1 MNPTTS
7 RLCIRGSRL
16 TALLGTASFLTI
28 AQTEGVF
35 AGEVVAQAEEI
46 PETVLIT
53 GSLIRGTTAVGV
65 PVVNLSPQ
73 DFAMTGTLTASD
85 LFRTIPQF
93 NVNPGPVA
101 TQAANNERGTRVN
114 LRQLDTGSAPRS
126 LLMIDGMRYPQQGNG
141 LCQIDPS
148 IIPTFAIERIDL
160 LLDGAS
166 ATYGSDAI
174 GGVINIIL
182 KRNFDGA
189 MVEAGWKHGAGGNTQ
204 YLASGMWGRTWDGGQ
219 VTLSYSW
226 FDVAPTIGNF
236 HSKFTYDHRP
246 WGYDDRR
253 VIGSSTP
260 GTIST
265 GGQNGP
271 TIANPI
277 YDPLIPGNGPPFVQN
292 NALPGNL
299 GNNCTNCYSI
309 PLGTG
314 FDWQPGASGF
324 GPLGVGSA
332 PTINWATLSLP
343 GNSGTNGPRNV
354 FNPYTI
360 SYYSAAVQY
369 TGGTITVDQR
379 LTDNISF
386 YGEGIWG
393 MRRSQFVNNDTG
405 HQITYA
411 IPTFNPYYPTGAPGN
426 LRVAYH
432 MGLERPSN
440 TAAMAMAQRYQLG
453 LNIAL
458 PADWAMQVYFSHT
471 KDREYFNNR
480 NDVIKAAVSAALGWT
495 ILATPAGGT
504 TPTIATWTKPSS
516 VPYLNLFCDPRAYQ
530 CNSDT
535 TLDYLSGIN
544 ETNEYFH
551 VKERGVK
558 ADGPLFDLPGGTV
571 KMAIGANLTTY
582 NFMITQTQTN
592 PTNPTVTITQ
602 DPRTREVWAGF
613 AQLNVPIFSDQNA
626 LPLLRRLEFEA
637 SWRHDQYSDV
647 GGTSNAKLAFNWS
660 PIDALTIRGGWGQ
673 SFRAPNFG
681 EFSPVSNVAWQGWNM
696 TDIYPQNTVPISIA
710 CDAGGAPPVGSG
722 ADKLFQTGF
731 GCGSLQAGISL
742 NGGGR
747 VAVDTGMRD
756 FTNFE
761 QQILDP
767 EKSVNWAIG
776 FDYSPTNFLTG
787 LNVQATYYIVKIN
800 GILRNFGNP
809 TSGRFSD
816 PSIGFVFL
824 TAADMKAPDGTLL
837 CPGMAATPTLC
848 DEFQQVVARILAH
861 PEIEVPASAQTRI
874 YWINDG
880 GTMNVGWQ
888 TTKGIDWQ
896 ASYDWEWEGIGAFST
911 GITGTYYLSQKSQVP
926 GGLIDDFYHT
936 NLAAVNG
943 VEMNGVESRPR
954 LKYRARLGW
963 SDGTWSVTGF
973 MDYEQHFFHTQAAPP
988 NVNFACIT
996 PGGTIGGQPVTPN
1009 NQVTQ
1014 IPNYTNPCLVTDYT
1028 SIQPSFYTFDLSIGY
1043 NTGDRP
1049 VNDYLKNVSVQ
1060 LVIQNLTDRD
1070 SPYQYRIS
1078 TGGGN
1083 PCACDIIKSLFGRVI
1098 SIRLQ
1103 KEF

>member
-1 MNPTTS
+1 
-7 RLCIRGSRL
+7 
-16 TALLGTASFLTI
+16 
-28 AQTEGVF
+28 
-35 AGEVVAQAEEI
+35 
-46 PETVLIT
+46 
-53 GSLIRGTTAVGV
+53 
-65 PVVNLSPQ
+65 
-73 DFAMTGTLTASD
+73 
-85 LFRTIPQF
+85 
-93 NVNPGPVA
+93 
-101 TQAANNERGTRVN
+101 
-114 LRQLDTGSAPRS
+114 
-126 LLMIDGMRYPQQGNG
+126 
-141 LCQIDPS
+141 
-148 IIPTFAIERIDL
+148 
-160 LLDGAS
+160 
-166 ATYGSDAI
+166 
-174 GGVINIIL
+174 
-182 KRNFDGA
+182 
-189 MVEAGWKHGAGGNTQ
+189 
-204 YLASGMWGRTWDGGQ
+204 MWGRTWDGGQ

-226 FDVAPTIGNF
+226 FDIAPTKGNF
-236 HSKFTYDHRP
+236 HSQYTYDHRP

-253 VIGSSTP
+253 RIQSSLP

-265 GGQNGP
+265 GGTNGP
-271 TIANPI
+271 LIPNPI
-277 YDPLIPGNGPPFVQN
+277 YDGNLLNGPALVQN
-292 NALPGNL
+292 NAQPGNL
-299 GNNCTNCYSI
+299 GTNCTNCYAI

-314 FDWQPGASGF
+314 FDWDPGATGA

-332 PTINWATLSLP
+332 PTINWATLSAS
-343 GNSGTNGPRNV
+343 GNSGTNGTRNV

-360 SYYSAAVQY
+360 TEYSAGIQY

-393 MRRSQFVNNDTG
+393 MRRTSIITNDNG
-405 HQITYA
+405 HQLTYA
-411 IPTFNPYYPTGAPGN
+411 VPTFNPYYPTGAPGN
-426 LRVAYH
+426 LRSSYH
-432 MGLERPSN
+432 MGWERPRIER
-440 TAAMAMAQRYQLG
+440 AMAMAQRYQLG

-471 KDREYFNNR
+471 KDREYFNNN
-480 NDVIKAAVSAALGWT
+480 NDVIQTAVSAALGWT
-495 ILATPAGGT
+495 IPATAAGGT
-504 TPTIATWTKPSS
+504 TPTIATWTKPGS
-516 VPYLNLFCDPRAYQ
+516 VPYLNLFCDPMAHT

-535 TLDYLSGIN
+535 TLNYLSGIN
-544 ETNEYFH
+544 ETSEYMH
-551 VKERGVK
+551 IRERGIK

-582 NFMITQTQTN
+582 SFLITQTQTN

-647 GGTSNAKLAFNWS
+647 GGTSNAKLAFNWN

-681 EFSPVSNVAWQGWNM
+681 EFSQISNVAWQGWNFGSL
-696 TDIYPQNTVPISIA
+696 YAQNTVTLDIA
-710 CDAGGAPPVGSG
+710 CVGGAPPAGSG
-722 ADKLFQTGF
+722 ADELF
-731 GCGSLQAGISL
+731 QAGIGCGQIQGIGGLSL

-756 FTNFE
+756 YVNTE
-761 QQILDP
+761 QQVLDP
-767 EKSVNWAIG
+767 EKAVNWSIG
-776 FDYSPTNFLTG
+776 FDFTPTNFLTG

-809 TSGRFSD
+809 TTGRFND
-816 PSIGFVFL
+816 PSLGFAYL
-824 TAADMKAPDGTLL
+824 TAGDI
-837 CPGMAATPTLC
+837 CPGTTATPTLC
-848 DEFQQVVARILAH
+848 DEFQEVVAKVLAH
-861 PEIEVPASAQTRI
+861 PEIEVPSNLQTI
-874 YWINDG
+874 VYFINDG

-896 ASYDWEWEGIGAFST
+896 ASYDWEWEGLGALNV

-926 GGLIDDFYHT
+926 GGLVDDFYHT
-936 NLAAVNG
+936 DLASLNG
-943 VEMNGVESRPR
+943 VEQNGVESRPR

-973 MDYEQHFFHTQAAPP
+973 MDYEQHFFHTQPAPP

-996 PGGTIGGQPVTPN
+996 PGGTIGGQPATPS
-1009 NQVTQ
+1009 NQVIQ
-1014 IPNYTNPCLVTDYT
+1014 IPNYTNPCSVTDYT
-1028 SIQPSFYTFDLSIGY
+1028 NIQPSYYSFDLSIGY

-1049 VNDYLKNVSVQ
+1049 ANDYLRNVSVQ
-1060 LVIQNLTDRD
+1060 LVVQNIMDRS
-1070 SPYQYRIS
+1070 SPYEYRTS

-1098 SIRLQ
+1098 SVRLQ

>member
-1 MNPTTS
+1 MNYPKT
-7 RLCIRGSRL
+7 SRL
-16 TALLGTASFLTI
+16 TALLGTASLLTI
-28 AQTEGVF
+28 AQTEGAF

-101 TQAANNERGTRVN
+101 TGAANNERGTRVN

-148 IIPTFAIERIDL
+148 IIPAFAIDRIDL

-182 KRNFDGA
+182 KRNYDGA
-189 MVEAGWKHGAGGNTQ
+189 MVEAGWKTGKGGNTQ

-226 FDVAPTIGNF
+226 FDIAPTKGNF
-236 HSKFTYDHRP
+236 HSQYTYDHRP

-253 VIGSSTP
+253 RVQSSLP

-265 GGQNGP
+265 GGPAGP
-271 TIANPI
+271 LIPNPI
-277 YDPLIPGNGPPFVQN
+277 YNGNPANGPAFVQN
-292 NALPGNL
+292 NALPGSL
-299 GNNCTNCYSI
+299 GTNCTNCYAI

-314 FDWQPGASGF
+314 SDWDPGPTGV

-332 PTINWATLSLP
+332 PTINWATLSSA
-343 GNSGTNGPRNV
+343 GNSGTNGTRNV

-360 SYYSAAVQY
+360 TEYSAGIQY
-369 TGGTITVDQR
+369 TGATITVDQR
-379 LTDNISF
+379 LTSNISF

-393 MRRSQFVNNDTG
+393 MRRTSIITNDNG
-405 HQITYA
+405 HQLTYT
-411 IPTFNPYYPTGAPGN
+411 IPTFNPYYPAGAPNG
-426 LRVAYH
+426 LRSSYH
-432 MGLERPSN
+432 LGWERPRIER
-440 TAAMAMAQRYQLG
+440 AMAMAQRYQLG
-453 LNIAL
+453 LNISL

-471 KDREYFNNR
+471 KDREYFNNT
-480 NDVIKAAVSAALGWT
+480 NDVIQTAVSAALGWT
-495 ILATPAGGT
+495 IPATDAGGT
-504 TPTIATWTKPSS
+504 TPKIATWTKPSS
-516 VPYLNLFCDPRAYQ
+516 VPYLNLLCDPLAHT

-535 TLDYLSGIN
+535 TLNYLSGIN
-544 ETNEYFH
+544 ETSEYMH
-551 VKERGVK
+551 VRERGIK

-571 KMAIGANLTTY
+571 KAAIGANLTTY
-582 NFMITQTQTN
+582 NFLITQTQTN

-602 DPRTREVWAGF
+602 DPRTRNVWAGF
-613 AQLNVPIFSDQNA
+613 AQVNVPIFSEQNA

-637 SWRHDQYSDV
+637 SWRHDQYDDV
-647 GGTSNAKLAFNWS
+647 GGTSNAKLAFNWA
-660 PIDALTIRGGWGQ
+660 PIDDLTIRGGWGQ

-681 EFSPVSNVAWQGWNM
+681 EFSAISNVAWQGWNFGSL
-696 TDIYPQNTVPISIA
+696 YSQNTVTLDISCIN
-710 CDAGGAPPVGSG
+710 GAPPAGSG
-722 ADKLFQTGF
+722 AAKLFNAGF
-731 GCGSLQAGISL
+731 GCGQIPGVGGISL
-742 NGGGR
+742 NGGGK

-756 FTNFE
+756 YVNTE
-761 QQILDP
+761 QQVLDP
-767 EKSVNWAIG
+767 EKAVNWSIG

-787 LNVQATYYIVKIN
+787 LNLQATYYIVKIN

-809 TSGRFSD
+809 TTGRFNDRSL
-816 PSIGFVFL
+816 GFVYL
-824 TAADMKAPDGTLL
+824 TAGDI
-837 CPGMAATPTLC
+837 CPGTTFTPTAC
-848 DEFQQVVARILAH
+848 PEFQEVVAKVLAH
-861 PEIEVPASAQTRI
+861 PEIEVPSNLNTI
-874 YWINDG
+874 VYFINDG

-896 ASYDWEWEGIGAFST
+896 ASYDWEWEGLGAFNT
-911 GITGTYYLSQKSQVP
+911 GIIGTYYLSQKSQVP
-926 GGLIDDFYHT
+926 GGEIDNFYHT

-943 VEMNGVESRPR
+943 VEQNGVESRPR

-973 MDYEQHFFHTQAAPP
+973 MDYEQHFFHTQPAPP
-988 NVNFACIT
+988 NVNFACVT
-996 PGGTIGGQPVTPN
+996 PGGTVGGQPVTPSG
-1009 NQVTQ
+1009 QATL

-1028 SIQPSFYTFDLSIGY
+1028 NIQPSYYSFDLSVGY

-1049 VNDYLKNVSVQ
+1049 ANDYLRNVSVQ
-1060 LVIQNLTDRD
+1060 LVIQNIMDRS
-1070 SPYQYRIS
+1070 SPYEYRIS

-1098 SIRLQ
+1098 SLRLQ